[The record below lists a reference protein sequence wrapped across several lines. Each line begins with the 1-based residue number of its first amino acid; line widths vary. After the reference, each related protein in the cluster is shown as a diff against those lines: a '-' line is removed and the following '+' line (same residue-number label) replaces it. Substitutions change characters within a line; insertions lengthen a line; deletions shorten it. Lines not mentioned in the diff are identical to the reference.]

1 MCERVAY
8 QAKQT
13 NKPIPSPPKGNKQT
27 DSAAV
32 SLFSTFCI
40 SVSYF
45 HIFAGCL
52 SIVLRQIPLPLP
64 VVCILTG
71 RQTVPAPTHC
81 LPAYP
86 FDTFS
91 HLSSRLLLA
100 LIAFPSASSLGCL
113 AAFSGCLI
121 YCAVSDCFIASLGR
135 TARRTCFDALL
146 SSRFMLST
154 FIAL

>member
-1 MCERVAY
+1 MQSIVCGAPCVSVSLTKPN
-8 QAKQT
+8 KQT
-13 NKPIPSPPKGNKQT
+13 NKPSQSLPPPNSPQGNKQT

-71 RQTVPAPTHC
+71 RQAVKTVPAPTDC

-113 AAFSGCLI
+113 AAFWLPHLLCRLWLLH
-121 YCAVSDCFIASLGR
+121 CF
-135 TARRTCFDALL
+135 AREPVLMPF
-146 SSRFMLST
+146 
-154 FIAL
+154 